1 MLKILRNTIL
11 TGSAALTAV
20 LVANAAMANEAP
32 AAAMTNEVPATATTS
47 VDSLAQL
54 NEYSREGQTA
64 ASMGQVTS
72 VSQLTDVKPT
82 DWAFQALQSL
92 VERYGCIVGYPDRTY
107 KGNRPLSRFE
117 FAAGLNACLDRVNEL
132 IAAATADLVTKEDL
146 AVLQKLQEEFAAE
159 LATLR
164 GRVDALEAR
173 TSTLEAQQFST
184 TTKLQGE
191 AIFAISNQ
199 WNSGSSTGLT
209 GGAPYPGLGAGTFPV
224 SPISVPSGS
233 TLIPVTV
240 PAGTVVPSGPA
251 AGVVLPVASVIN
263 PDGSIAPIVPIEE
276 SSDNNAVFQNRVRL
290 TLNTSFTGSDLLVT
304 RLAAGNGEKFQSN
317 TIQGSSP
324 GLQTW
329 QFGNT
334 GDDNVV
340 IDWLAYYT
348 SANLFNIPFKG
359 YIAAAGGLLYDF
371 APTASPFD
379 TGDSGTST
387 LTVFGQR
394 NPIYAI
400 GGGSGLGLTYKFGG
414 EDSSSGFAVTAGYL
428 ANSGGFG
435 GSLGANDPRSAS
447 GFGPGGGLFGGNYSA
462 LLQVGYVTEDQ
473 GLQVAATY
481 VNSYQRTG
489 AIFGFGGGLNSA
501 VGSYYA
507 NQSPSGI
514 LLGGSAAAQV
524 NAYGLSAAYKFN
536 PNLFVNGFFT
546 YANTDFINDGKGNQ
560 EIWTYGIGV
569 GLPDFG
575 KPGNLL
581 GLVGGAVPY
590 RIIGSAN
597 QIPFQVEA
605 FYKYQLNDKI
615 SITPGVIWVSKPDQ
629 TNGDAW
635 IGTIR
640 TTFTF

>member
-1 MLKILRNTIL
+1 
-11 TGSAALTAV
+11 
-20 LVANAAMANEAP
+20 
-32 AAAMTNEVPATATTS
+32 
-47 VDSLAQL
+47 
-54 NEYSREGQTA
+54 
-64 ASMGQVTS
+64 
-72 VSQLTDVKPT
+72 
-82 DWAFQALQSL
+82 
-92 VERYGCIVGYPDRTY
+92 
-107 KGNRPLSRFE
+107 
-117 FAAGLNACLDRVNEL
+117 LDRVNEL
-132 IAAATADLVTKEDL
+132 IAAATSDLVTKEDL

-173 TSTLEAQQFST
+173 TETLEAQQFST

-191 AIFAISNQ
+191 AIFALSNQ
-199 WNSGSSTGLT
+199 WNSGSVTGVT
-209 GGAPYPGLGAGTFPV
+209 GGAPYPGLGAGTYPL
-224 SPISVPSGS
+224 PATTVPSGD
-233 TLIPVTV
+233 LIPVAV
-240 PAGTVVPSGPA
+240 PAGTTIPSGPA

-263 PDGSIAPIVPIEE
+263 PDGSISPLEPTTTENV
-276 SSDNNAVFQNRVRL
+276 DNNAVLQNRVRL
-290 TLNTSFTGSDLLVT
+290 TLNTSFTGKDLLIT
-304 RLAAGNGEKFQSN
+304 RLAAGNGNKFQSN
-317 TIQGSSP
+317 QVTGSSP

-329 QFGNT
+329 QLGNT

-348 SANLFNIPFKG
+348 GIDIFNVPFKG
-359 YIAAAGGLLYDF
+359 YVAAAGGLLYDF

-394 NPIYAI
+394 NPIYNI
-400 GGGSGLGLTYKFGG
+400 GGGSGLGLTYKLG
-414 EDSSSGFAVTAGYL
+414 DPDSGFTITAGYL
-428 ANSGGFG
+428 GNSGGFG

-447 GFGPGGGLFGGNYSA
+447 GFGPGGGLFAGNYSA
-462 LLQVGYVTEDQ
+462 LAQVGYITKGKGFE
-473 GLQVAATY
+473 VAATY

-489 AIFGFGGGLNSA
+489 AIFGSGGGLGTA
-501 VGSYYA
+501 VGTYFA

-536 PNLFVNGFFT
+536 PNLFVNGFVT
-546 YANTDFINDGKGNQ
+546 YADADFTNDGKGNQ
-560 EIWTYGIGV
+560 EIWTYALGL
-569 GLPDFG
+569 GLPDLG

-581 GLVGGAVPY
+581 GIVGGAVPY
-590 RIIGSAN
+590 RLVGEAN
-597 QIPFQVEA
+597 QVPWQVEA

-615 SITPGVIWVSKPDQ
+615 SITPGVIWISKPDQ
-629 TNGDAW
+629 QNGDAW